1 MTRTKRVSISFSDRD
16 TDFTNFLN
24 YQHNASLSVRI
35 ICQKWIAEHGIG
47 DVVDIITNQSAS
59 NTKSPLKQNIINSA
73 DSDLN
78 DDIFNDL

>member
-1 MTRTKRVSISFSDRD
+1 MANTKRVSISYNDRD
-16 TDFTNFLN
+16 TDFIHFLN
-24 YQHNASLSVRI
+24 FQHNASLSVRI

>member
-24 YQHNASLSVRI
+24 YQHNASLSIRI

>member
-16 TDFTNFLN
+16 NDLTNFLN
-24 YQHNASLSVRI
+24 YQHNTSLSVRI

-47 DVVDIITNQSAS
+47 DVVDIITTQSAS
-59 NTKSPLKQNIINSA
+59 NTKSPLKQNIINNA
-73 DSDLN
+73 DTDLN

>member
-16 TDFTNFLN
+16 NDLTNFLN

-47 DVVDIITNQSAS
+47 DVVDIITTQSAS
-59 NTKSPLKQNIINSA
+59 NTKSPLKQNIINNA
-73 DSDLN
+73 DTDLN

>member
-47 DVVDIITNQSAS
+47 DVIDIITNQSAS
-59 NTKSPLKQNIINSA
+59 NTKSPLKQKIINSA

-78 DDIFNDL
+78 DNIFNDL